1 MSWCLWLSYCQFWI
15 LVGGTESRTTYL
27 SAETISSC
35 NGLRFCYV
43 EIGTGFQMHHAMLNF
58 NYCVWKE
65 KNNLFTLETEGR
77 ASLIFYCFQ
86 KGEIDLFC
94 LHGNKIQEEHI
105 AMRMDWSKGQ
115 PLARLRARVLGK
127 DKSSGEGFVL

>member
-1 MSWCLWLSYCQFWI
+1 M
-15 LVGGTESRTTYL
+15 
-27 SAETISSC
+27 
-35 NGLRFCYV
+35 
-43 EIGTGFQMHHAMLNF
+43 
-58 NYCVWKE
+58 
-65 KNNLFTLETEGR
+65 FTSETEGR

-105 AMRMDWSKGQ
+105 EHIAMRMDWSKGQ

-127 DKSSGEGFVL
+127 DKSSGKGFVL